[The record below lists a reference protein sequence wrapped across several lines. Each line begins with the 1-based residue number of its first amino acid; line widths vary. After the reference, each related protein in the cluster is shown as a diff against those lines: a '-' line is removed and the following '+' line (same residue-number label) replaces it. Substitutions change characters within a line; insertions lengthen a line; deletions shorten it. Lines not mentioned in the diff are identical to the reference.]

1 MILFFVFLFYCCGE
15 KSRRDESSHGSG
27 PNEKWRNKQQ
37 ELLCLWRQNF
47 STCNKLLYRSN
58 MSVLTRHRPVEKLN
72 RRNEVWKSKTELT
85 LWCGVK
91 IKRRGRI
98 IFTLFCRDE
107 QIFLDG
113 VTLNLIS
120 CSKSLSSD
128 TKLLFWDSNSLSW
141 GNFSLFETVIISSD
155 SSWATADSNRSF
167 SDLNLFYSINDTII
181 ISGCFC
187 FHLVVR
193 WTTSGSI
200 RRPSS
205 SVTLD
210 WIKIKSSFSVTQH
223 LENTD
228 FNELIS

>member
-141 GNFSLFETVIISSD
+141 GNFSLFETVIISSN
-155 SSWATADSNRSF
+155 SSWATADSNKSF

-181 ISGCFC
+181 SGCFC

-193 WTTSGSI
+193 
-200 RRPSS
+200 
-205 SVTLD
+205 
-210 WIKIKSSFSVTQH
+210 
-223 LENTD
+223 
-228 FNELIS
+228 

>member
-1 MILFFVFLFYCCGE
+1 MKE
-15 KSRRDESSHGSG
+15 QT
-27 PNEKWRNKQQ
+27 NKQ

-72 RRNEVWKSKTELT
+72 RRSEVRKSKTELT
-85 LWCGVK
+85 LWRGVK

-98 IFTLFCRDE
+98 IFTLFCPDE

-141 GNFSLFETVIISSD
+141 GSISLFETVIISSD
-155 SSWATADSNRSF
+155 SSWATADSNKSF

-181 ISGCFC
+181 ISGCLC